1 MRDILAMARAQLA
14 VTLRERITFFWFLAF
29 PILLL
34 VLLSLIF
41 ANVGKTGDLSFEVS
55 VVNLDAGVG
64 SARHGEHV
72 AAALRALGSATA
84 SGETPLFRLR
94 VPAGDADAEAF
105 LAAEIEALK
114 VGKRDI
120 VVAIPEGFSES
131 LMLAAGGAPGAVP
144 ARVIVHTS
152 GGRTSSEMARGIL
165 EQVVA
170 RIDREIL
177 TQLGQFDE
185 GRAVAVARIDA
196 GAADRTVA
204 YVDFLV
210 PGVILMGLFT
220 AGLFSVPG
228 TILFGR
234 EQRILRRYWVTP
246 HSAPRFLAGFTL
258 GHVALCTLQTVCVW
272 GLGRFAFGAHIDL
285 LQPLAV
291 AYLAVAMV
299 TFLAIGFLIAA
310 LARTGNAGMAIANV
324 VNMPLMFLGGLFFP
338 TGSVPPALRA
348 VMLANPVTYLADGLR
363 ASVGVSTATYGVAA
377 TFAVPC
383 AWIVVC
389 LGVASLRLKWDVGR

>member
-1 MRDILAMARAQLA
+1 VKDILAMARAQLA
-14 VTLRERITFFWFLAF
+14 VTLRERITFFWFIAF

-55 VVNLDAGVG
+55 VVNLDAGAG

-72 AAALRALGSATA
+72 ATALRALGSAVA
-84 SGETPLFRLR
+84 PGETPPFQVRF
-94 VPAGDADAEAF
+94 PEGGADAEVF

-131 LMLAAGGAPGAVP
+131 LMLAAGGAPGAAP

-152 GGRTSSEMARGIL
+152 GGRTSSDMARGIL

-177 TQLGQFDE
+177 TQLGKFDA
-185 GRAVAVARIDA
+185 GQAVALARIDA
-196 GAADRTVA
+196 GVTDRAVA

-210 PGVILMGLFT
+210 PGVILMGFFT

-246 HSAPRFLAGFTL
+246 LGAPRFLAGFAL
-258 GHVALCTLQTVCVW
+258 GHMALCTLQAVCVW
-272 GLGRFAFGAHIDL
+272 GLGRLAFGARVDL

-310 LARTGNAGMAIANV
+310 VARTGNAGMAIANI

-338 TGSVPPALRA
+338 TGSPPPALRSI
-348 VMLANPVTYLADGLR
+348 MLANPVTYLADGLR
-363 ASVGVSTATYGVAA
+363 ASVGVSTATYGVAV

-383 AWIVVC
+383 VWIIVC
-389 LGVASLRLKWDVGR
+389 LGVASLRLKWDVGQ

>member
-1 MRDILAMARAQLA
+1 MKDILAMARAQLA
-14 VTLRERITFFWFLAF
+14 VTLRERITFFWFIAF

-55 VVNLDAGVG
+55 VVNLDAGAG

-72 AAALRALGSATA
+72 ATALRALGSAVA
-84 SGETPLFRLR
+84 PGETPPFQVRF
-94 VPAGDADAEAF
+94 PEGGADAEVF

-131 LMLAAGGAPGAVP
+131 LMLAAGGAPGAAP

-152 GGRTSSEMARGIL
+152 GGRTSSDMARGIL

-177 TQLGQFDE
+177 TQLGKFDA
-185 GRAVAVARIDA
+185 GQAVALARIDA
-196 GAADRTVA
+196 GVTDRAVA

-210 PGVILMGLFT
+210 PGVILMGFFT

-246 HSAPRFLAGFTL
+246 LGAPRFLAGFAL
-258 GHVALCTLQTVCVW
+258 GHMALCTLQAVCVW
-272 GLGRFAFGAHIDL
+272 GLGRLAFGARVDL

-310 LARTGNAGMAIANV
+310 VARTGNAGMAIANI

-338 TGSVPPALRA
+338 TGSPPPALRSI
-348 VMLANPVTYLADGLR
+348 MLANPVTYLADGLR
-363 ASVGVSTATYGVAA
+363 ASVGVSTATYGVAV

-383 AWIVVC
+383 VWIIVC
-389 LGVASLRLKWDVGR
+389 LGVASLRLKWDVGQ

>member
-84 SGETPLFRLR
+84 SGETPPFQVRF
-94 VPAGDADAEAF
+94 PEGDADAEAF

-120 VVAIPEGFSES
+120 VAAIPEGFSES

-185 GRAVAVARIDA
+185 GRAVALARIDA
-196 GAADRTVA
+196 GVTDRAVA

-210 PGVILMGLFT
+210 PGVILMGFFT

-272 GLGRFAFGAHIDL
+272 GLGRFAFGAHVDL
-285 LQPLAV
+285 LQPLSL

>member
-1 MRDILAMARAQLA
+1 VKDILAMARAQLA
-14 VTLRERITFFWFLAF
+14 VTLRERITFFWFIAF

-41 ANVGKTGDLSFEVS
+41 ANVGKTGDLSFKVS
-55 VVNLDAGVG
+55 VVNLDAGAG

-72 AAALRALGSATA
+72 ATALRALGSAVA
-84 SGETPLFRLR
+84 PGETPPFQVRF
-94 VPAGDADAEAF
+94 PEGGADAEVF

-131 LMLAAGGAPGAVP
+131 LMLAAGGAPGAAP

-152 GGRTSSEMARGIL
+152 GGRTSSDMARGIL

-177 TQLGQFDE
+177 TQLGKFDA
-185 GRAVAVARIDA
+185 GQAVALARIDA
-196 GAADRTVA
+196 GVTDRAVA

-210 PGVILMGLFT
+210 PGVILMGFFT

-246 HSAPRFLAGFTL
+246 LGAPRFLAGFAL
-258 GHVALCTLQTVCVW
+258 GHMALCTLQAVCVW
-272 GLGRFAFGAHIDL
+272 GLGRLAFGARVDL

-310 LARTGNAGMAIANV
+310 VARTGNAGMAIANI

-338 TGSVPPALRA
+338 TGSPPPALRSI
-348 VMLANPVTYLADGLR
+348 MLANPVTYLADGLR
-363 ASVGVSTATYGVAA
+363 ASVGVSTATYGVAV

-383 AWIVVC
+383 VWIIVC
-389 LGVASLRLKWDVGR
+389 LGVAFLRLKWDVGQ

>member
-84 SGETPLFRLR
+84 SGETPPFQVRF
-94 VPAGDADAEAF
+94 PEGDADAEAF

-234 EQRILRRYWVTP
+234 ETP